1 MPNTISQNITKIV
14 EIANRMKF
22 NQKKM
27 EVIAN
32 NLANIDTVGYKR
44 DFTFTRVLQGEQE
57 HITIKKK
64 TDFSEGELVNTS
76 DPLDVALIGDAF
88 FVVTDGVKN
97 YFTKNGNFSITEDGY
112 LVDSD
117 GYRVLG
123 KNGPITI
130 DNDIFRKEKSI
141 KFSGSGEI
149 TLGKQA
155 IGDLLIVK
163 VPDKTKLI
171 KTGGSKFKLEG
182 GQYEVAEEKDYRVRQ
197 GYLESSNVSPILE
210 MEDMIMVSKKFES
223 IQKVIRN
230 YDEILNKANEI
241 ARTT

>member
-14 EIANRMKF
+14 EVANRMKF

-44 DFTFTRVLQGEQE
+44 DFTFTRVLKGEQE

-97 YFTKNGNFSITEDGY
+97 YFTKNGNFNITEDGY

-130 DNDIFRKEKSI
+130 DNDLFRKEKNI
-141 KFSGSGEI
+141 KFSGTGEI

-155 IGDLLIVK
+155 IDDLLIVTI
-163 VPDKTKLI
+163 PDKSRLI
-171 KTGGSKFKLEG
+171 KKGGSKFELKDG
-182 GQYEVAEEKDYRVRQ
+182 SYEIAGEKEYRVRQ

-241 ARTT
+241 AKPT

>member
-1 MPNTISQNITKIV
+1 MPNSISQNISKIIDV
-14 EIANRMKF
+14 ANRMKY

-32 NLANIDTVGYKR
+32 NLANIETVGYKR
-44 DFTFTRVLQGEQE
+44 DFTFTRVLQGEEE

-76 DPLDVALIGDAF
+76 NPLDVAIIGDAF
-88 FVVTDGVKN
+88 FVVTDGIKN
-97 YFTKNGNFSITEDGY
+97 YLTKNGNFNLTEDGY
-112 LVDSD
+112 LVDND

-123 KNGPITI
+123 KDGPIII
-130 DNDIFRKEKSI
+130 DHDLFKKEKNI

-149 TLGKQA
+149 TLGKQTV
-155 IGDLLIVK
+155 GDLLIVN
-163 VPDKTKLI
+163 VPDKSTLI
-171 KTGGSKFKLEG
+171 KVGGSKFKQENG
-182 GQYEVAEEKDYRVRQ
+182 VYEIADKNDYRVRQ

-241 ARTT
+241 GKTT